1 MKLDISHLVVNG
13 CSYTYGHGIENP
25 LEDAWPS
32 LVAKKLGVPLVNLAV
47 PGQSNY
53 AIQRRTY
60 EYFFKNLYHDNN
72 PLYIHAYTQSQR
84 QEVYLA
90 TDHLGHPYQD
100 YRLLDTSDVSKISR
114 LEKELVI
121 NTDDYRLN
129 LMEQT
134 KLNTWHSIN
143 CLLDAYGVT
152 HFSTDYM
159 RMSVGS
165 ITEWI
170 LKHHYVLKAE
180 LDCHPGRL
188 KDFNDITTEIEK
200 TPCLHETEEGHKVLA
215 DYIYDQITKRYS
227 EINVVETSYA
237 KLKDIYLE
245 PPSVIEDRKR
255 NHNLKEHQYLHREW
269 GGNVYY
275 LNDIGYDWK
284 SIKFLGAPERGIK
297 P

>member
-100 YRLLDTSDVSKISR
+100 YRLLDTSDVLKISR

-159 RMSVGS
+159 RMAVGS
-165 ITEWI
+165 IIEWI
-170 LKHHYVLKAE
+170 LQHHYTLKAE

-255 NHNLKEHQYLHREW
+255 NRNLKEHQYLHREW

-284 SIKFLGAPERGIK
+284 STSFMGAPEPGIK